1 MKLAWWKLLSIFLL
15 FYTLIF
21 GLLVPLKTGITDV
34 NPRKITCGQKVT
46 LAAQGYNSVYTRY
59 KSPRAWLKLD
69 SVHALAAAA
78 IRVKNDRLMEIDFEM
93 PAYLPDTQKVTE
105 LTLVIDDVVDGVS
118 LLPNATFLNRGET
131 VDTAAGQRAWSK
143 MITGTNAHKGIAFPY
158 RNILYESIRNTY
170 FHVPMWFV
178 MFAMFGAAVYY
189 SIQYLRTGN
198 LDWDIRAVSFTKVG
212 ILFGLLGLFTGAL
225 WATYTWG
232 EPFPMD
238 LKIIMTYTALS
249 IYFAYFLLRGAFES
263 FEQRARISA
272 VYSIFAFAS
281 LIPLLYVVPRLAG
294 KDSLHPGNGGN
305 IAFGSQDLDNTMR
318 FVFYP
323 ASIGWI
329 LLGVWIATLV
339 TRAAL
344 IEDKLY
350 SK

>member
-21 GLLVPLKTGITDV
+21 GMLVPLKTGITDV
-34 NPRKITCGQKVT
+34 NPRKIQCGQKIT
-46 LAAQGYNSVYTRY
+46 LLAQGYNSLYTRY
-59 KSPRAWLKLD
+59 QSPRAWLKLD
-69 SVHALAAAA
+69 SVHALAATA
-78 IRVKNDRLMEIDFEM
+78 IRVKNDRLMEIDFET
-93 PAYLPDTQKVTE
+93 PAYLPDTQKVKE

-118 LLPNATFLNRGET
+118 LLPNATFINRG
-131 VDTAAGQRAWSK
+131 DTTNIQAGKAAWSK
-143 MITGTNAHKGIAFPY
+143 IIAGTHAHQGIAFPY
-158 RNILYESIRNTY
+158 RNILYETIRNTY

-178 MFAMFGAAVYY
+178 MFTLFGVAVYY
-189 SIQYLRTGN
+189 NIKFLRTGD
-198 LDWDIRAVSFTKVG
+198 LTWDIRAYSFIQVG
-212 ILFGLLGLFTGAL
+212 VLFGLLGLFTGAL

-238 LKIIMTYTALS
+238 LKIVMTYTALS
-249 IYFAYFLLRGAFES
+249 IYFAYFLLRSAFES
-263 FEQRARISA
+263 FEQRARISS

-318 FVFYP
+318 LIFYP

-329 LLGVWIATLV
+329 LLGIWIATLV
-339 TRAAL
+339 TRTLL
-344 IEDKLY
+344 IEDKLF